1 MIFRSNQ
8 RFLYV
13 TFDPKKFG
21 TDFGVTP
28 LMDTFGK
35 FVIDQDTGQPTKA
48 PVLWPTVK
56 FEHGKYE
63 TDDKAEI
70 ARLKAHPS
78 CEGNLG
84 ASDDFWAESEEL
96 TDATLQASGVI
107 LVRKPV
113 DGFNSEHVEM
123 LEYLHHWY
131 NKRVAVDRHEELV
144 AKFKE
149 SLDCFRVIGIQAP
162 AVDDGVRILKSRIIE
177 FFYQLEKA
185 NIWVAD
191 DKEG

>member
-1 MIFRSNQ
+1 MIFRSKQ
-8 RFLYV
+8 RTLWV

-21 TDFGVTP
+21 TDVGDSF
-28 LMDTFGK
+28 LKDTLGNYVVDKETGK
-35 FVIDQDTGQPTKA
+35 PAKSPA
-48 PVLWPTVK
+48 LWPTVK
-56 FEHGKYE
+56 FEHGEFE

-70 ARLKAHPS
+70 ERLKAHPS
-78 CEGNLG
+78 CEGNLE
-84 ASDDFWAESEEL
+84 APNDFWAESEEV
-96 TDATLQASGVI
+96 TDAALQASGII

-123 LEYLHHWY
+123 LEYLHAWY
-131 NKRVAVDRHEELV
+131 NKRVAVERHKELV
-144 AKFKE
+144 EKFKE